1 MHNTW
6 RREPGVPQQPV
17 AGPSSRPDS
26 YRQGPRPVDDGPSTS
41 FRGHPLPPRPIAQP
55 FRPFEYRQR
64 PPGPARTTLR
74 LPQSY
79 GVSRHNH
86 PLPPWQQRRGS
97 QHTAHNVPRPQGPV
111 HAANAGIAS
120 YRTASKSS
128 YPSVRLSSTSRLQ
141 DDFDDVP
148 GRASTT
154 SSRRAQIAT
163 AAARKTAVSRM
174 SPEAGR
180 YYVVDGKLVE
190 LSQSPDENSSSSEE
204 E

>member
-6 RREPGVPQQPV
+6 RRETGIPQQPV
-17 AGPSSRPDS
+17 AGPSSRPDG
-26 YRQGPRPVDDGPSTS
+26 YRQGTRPDDAGSSTA
-41 FRGHPLPPRPIAQP
+41 FRGHPLPPRPIGQP
-55 FRPFEYRQR
+55 FRPFDYRQR
-64 PPGPARTTLR
+64 PQGLARTTLR

-97 QHTAHNVPRPQGPV
+97 QHTTQSVPRPQGPV

-128 YPSVRLSSTSRLQ
+128 YPSVLLSTSQLQ
-141 DDFDDVP
+141 DDSDDVP
-148 GRASTT
+148 GRAFTT

-190 LSQSPDENSSSSEE
+190 LSQSPDEKSSSSEE